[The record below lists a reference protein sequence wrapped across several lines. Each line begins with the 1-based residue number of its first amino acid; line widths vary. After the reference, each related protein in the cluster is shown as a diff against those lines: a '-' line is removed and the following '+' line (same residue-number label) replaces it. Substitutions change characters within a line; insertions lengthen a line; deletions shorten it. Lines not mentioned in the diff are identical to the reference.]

1 MSKKK
6 LLALFLSVVMTVSLA
21 LPALASEETETTV
34 TPYAIPADVSGKL
47 VILHTNDTHGA
58 DVAVEGTSF
67 GTAGVAALKKDFEA
81 AGAQVLLLS
90 AGDTTQGTPLVNYNQ
105 GADAIK
111 FMNAAGYDAMA
122 PGNHEFDWGAENLM
136 NVVANAEFPILAAN
150 ILDENGDVLF
160 EANKI
165 FELEGLKVGVFG
177 LDTPEAA
184 TKTNPEKVA
193 GLSFLASEDLYACA
207 QAQVDEL
214 KAAGCDL
221 VVSLGHLGVDEE
233 TAAAANRS
241 CDLVNNVTGIDL
253 FVDGHSHT
261 VMKDGKPVKAETYP
275 TFENTSDTLIVS
287 TGEKLANVGVVIY
300 DAETKTFTAD
310 LVSAAEYT
318 KVDEDVAA
326 VVAKTNAAV
335 DEALKT
341 IIGKTEVELDGVK
354 SNVRTGE
361 TNLGDFATDALLWFA
376 QKDQGD
382 HVVAA
387 ITNGGGIRAS
397 IPAGDI
403 SAKTMNTVFPFG
415 NVVVTLELTGQ
426 QILETLEAATFC
438 TPSSIGAFP
447 QVSGITFSID
457 TTAEYENGE
466 AYGTYFRCA
475 NPGTRIQDVTIAG
488 EPLDL
493 EATYTIATNDFS
505 AVGGDTYYAFKDA
518 KATMVDTGTPLDQA
532 LADYTNE
539 VLGGVITAE
548 QYGAPAG
555 RITVKYVG
563 LEGGQWYTDA
573 AKAVMDMGLMTSTGN
588 GFDAAATV
596 TRATVFQMLYNT
608 FGKPAVEEK
617 ASFTDV
623 EGTWYADSAA
633 WAEDMGLTT
642 GDGTGAY
649 AGDRA
654 VTRAELAAIL
664 TRYAELTG
672 MKGTEGDC
680 STFADA
686 AEVADWAVEGMTFA
700 VGTGIISG
708 KPGNLLDPN
717 GTAIRAELATMMV
730 NFYNNVIPPY
740 RDEYVEIEVPETD
753 GIPAH
758 TIPAV
763 VTMPAQEQEAPY
775 SAVVMLHGTGSNKDE
790 AGMAYIEAAAAMAQC
805 GIASIR
811 FDFMGNGD
819 STADYVN
826 YNFTSANIDAKAAA
840 DYLAGMEDVDGER
853 LAVMGWSQGG
863 TNALLAAAEYP
874 ETFKAV
880 ITWAGALD
888 LTDLTGDFAKDY
900 ATAKKDG
907 YYEKTF
913 DWREPLHIG
922 PKWFEDVKNTDVLKE
937 AAKIEAPILSIHGD
951 QDTTVPLDDSFS
963 VFSLDKEKNTC
974 WIVEGADHTFNV
986 FSGDFSALHEAIEV
1000 GIGFLKDALDG
1011 EVAGTASSISKYGNV
1026 TTDIPETVFAGAGYE
1041 VGDILNITVGET
1053 TIQAPYGTGYSNVDT
1068 GNPIVL
1074 ADKDTGRIA
1083 VAINM
1088 GNFAETYGVTVDDTV
1103 LSFSMAEKAGYLEE
1117 YEIRNID
1124 ALRTNVREDYE
1135 SDEIFA
1141 NFRNVV
1147 IGDIAEGVLYRS
1159 SSPVNPELGRNTYA
1173 DDLTKAAG
1181 VKTVINLA
1189 DSQEKMEGY
1198 EGYAES
1204 YYATLNVIPLDMGVD
1219 FTAEDFNAKLKTGL
1233 EYMIANEGPYLI
1245 HCTEGKD
1252 RAGFVNTLLAAAM
1265 GADLDEIV
1273 DDYMVSFENY
1283 YGVEY
1288 HSDRW
1293 TRIAQSNVIANLITI
1308 AGVEDEAALE
1318 KTDLKAAAEAYLTE
1332 TVGLTAEQVTALQE
1346 TLSAPV
1352 VEAETAA

>member
-6 LLALFLSVVMTVSLA
+6 LLALLLSVVMTFSLA
-21 LPALASEETETTV
+21 VPALAVEETETTV
-34 TPYAIPADVSGKL
+34 APYAIPEDVSGKL

-58 DVAVEGTSF
+58 DLAVEGESF
-67 GTAGVAALKKDFEA
+67 GAAGVAALKKDFEA

-90 AGDTTQGTPLVNYNQ
+90 AGDTTQGAPLVNYNK

-122 PGNHEFDWGAENLM
+122 PGNHEFDWGAENLV
-136 NVVANAEFPILAAN
+136 NVVAKAEFPVLAAN
-150 ILDENGDVLF
+150 ILKEDGKVLF

-165 FELEGLKVGVFG
+165 FELDGLKVGVFG

-193 GLSFLASEDLYACA
+193 GLKFLATEEMYACA

-214 KAAGCDL
+214 KAAGCD
-221 VVSLGHLGVDEE
+221 VIVALGHLGVDEE

-241 CDLVNNVTGIDL
+241 CDLVNHVNGIDL

-261 VMKDGKPVKAETYP
+261 VMEDGKPANAESYP
-275 TFENTSDTLIVS
+275 TFENKSDTLIVS
-287 TGEKLANVGVVIY
+287 TGTKLENVGVVIY
-300 DAETKTFTAD
+300 DAETDTFDAD
-310 LVSAAEYT
+310 LIPAAAYT
-318 KVDEDVAA
+318 KVDEAVAA
-326 VVAKTNAAV
+326 IVAETNDAV

-341 IIGKTEVELDGVK
+341 VIGKTEVELDGVK
-354 SNVRTGE
+354 SNIRTGE
-361 TNLGDFATDALLWFA
+361 TNLGDFAADALLWFA
-376 QKDQGD
+376 QKDQGE

-457 TTAEYENGE
+457 TTATYENGE
-466 AYGTYFRCA
+466 PYGTYFRCA
-475 NPGTRIQDVTIAG
+475 NPGARIKDVTVAG

-493 EATYTIATNDFS
+493 EATYTVATNDFS

-518 KATMVDTGTPLDQA
+518 KSTMVDTGAPLDQA
-532 LADYTNE
+532 LADYVNE
-539 VLGGVITAE
+539 ALDGVITAE
-548 QYGAPAG
+548 RYGQPAG
-555 RITVKYVG
+555 RINVKYVG

-588 GFDAAATV
+588 GFDAQATV

-608 FGKPAVEEK
+608 FDKPAVEEK
-617 ASFTDV
+617 ASFSDV

-664 TRYAELTG
+664 ARYAEATG
-672 MKGTEGDC
+672 MTGTKGDYAA
-680 STFADA
+680 FADA
-686 AEVADWAVEGMTFA
+686 ADVADWAAEGISFA
-700 VGTGIISG
+700 VGSKIISG

-730 NFYNNVIPPY
+730 NFYANVIPPY
-740 RDEYVEIEVPETD
+740 TTEYVEIEVPETD

-758 TIPAV
+758 TIPGV
-763 VTMPAQEQEAPY
+763 VTMPTIEQEAAYP
-775 SAVVMLHGTGSNKDE
+775 AVVMLHGTGSNKDE
-790 AGMAYIEAAAAMAQC
+790 AGMGYVDAAAYMAQC
-805 GIASIR
+805 GVASIR

-819 STADYVN
+819 SKADYVN
-826 YNFTSANIDAKAAA
+826 YSYTSANIDAKAAA
-840 DYLAGMEDVDGER
+840 DYLAALEQVDGEK

-880 ITWAGALD
+880 VTWAGSLKLD
-888 LTDLTGDFAKDY
+888 DLTGDFDKNY

-907 YYEKTF
+907 YYEMTF
-913 DWREPLHIG
+913 DWREPLHVG
-922 PKWFEDVKNTDVLKE
+922 PKWFEDVKNTDVLKQ
-937 AAKIEAPILSIHGD
+937 AAKIKAPILSIHGGKD
-951 QDTTVPLDDSFS
+951 DVVPLEDSQK
-963 VFSLDKEKNTC
+963 VAALDEKNRC
-974 WIVEGADHTFNV
+974 YIVEEADHTYNV
-986 FSGDFSALHEAIEV
+986 FTDDRSALYEAVEA
-1000 GIGFLKDALDG
+1000 GTGFLMEVFDG
-1011 EVAGTASSISKYGNV
+1011 KLEGTASSISKYGNV
-1026 TTDIPETVFAGAGYE
+1026 TTSIPEAIFAGAGYE
-1041 VGDILNITVGET
+1041 VGDILNVTIGET

-1068 GNPIVL
+1068 GKPIVL
-1074 ADKDTGRIA
+1074 TDGETGCIA

-1088 GNFAETYGVTVDDTV
+1088 GNFAETYGVAVDDTV
-1103 LSFSMAEKAGYLEE
+1103 ISFSMGEKAGYLEE

-1124 ALRTNVREDYE
+1124 ALRTNVREDYA
-1135 SDEIFA
+1135 SDEVFA
-1141 NFRNVV
+1141 NFRNVTV
-1147 IGDIAEGVLYRS
+1147 GDLAEGVLYRS

-1173 DDLTKAAG
+1173 DALIEKAG

-1189 DSQEKMEGY
+1189 DSQEEMEAY
-1198 EGYAES
+1198 EGYGES
-1204 YYATLNVIPLDMGVD
+1204 YYATLKVLPLDMGVD

-1233 EYMIANEGPYLI
+1233 EFLTANEGPYLI

-1252 RAGFVNTLLAAAM
+1252 RAGFVNTLLAAVM
-1265 GADLDEIV
+1265 GASQEEIV
-1273 DDYMVSFENY
+1273 NDYMLSFENY
-1283 YGVEY
+1283 YGVE
-1288 HSDRW
+1288 HGSDRW
-1293 TRIAQSNVIANLITI
+1293 NRIARSNVIANLITI

-1318 KTDLKAAAEAYLTE
+1318 KADLKAAAEAYLVE

-1346 TLSAPV
+1346 TLSASEV
-1352 VEAETAA
+1352 KTEAAA